1 MCGHGRRGYAEKVQ
15 VGVVSR
21 QDSFWSSSSV
31 KEPRLARWESKGISW
46 RVPFPLPPPIQ
57 PASFFLRSSVQLSE
71 EQAPRCYSAQAR
83 NQFWTQLDDAV
94 FTDLLFFLWE
104 ILGTARS
111 LSPCLFCSAR
121 DLDVKEIQA
130 QLKEIKEV
138 CSWVRSENMFL
149 SENKLNISFSR

>member
-1 MCGHGRRGYAEKVQ
+1 MNLKEKRASMCQ
-15 VGVVSR
+15 WVG
-21 QDSFWSSSSV
+21 
-31 KEPRLARWESKGISW
+31 KEWTYCSK
-46 RVPFPLPPPIQ
+46 FCLLIQ
-57 PASFFLRSSVQLSE
+57 PAGFFLRSSVQLSE

-149 SENKLNISFSR
+149 SKNKLNISFSR